1 MSDYEI
7 VQVLSQYGEYFQG
20 YDLVSYLL
28 RSLGWILV
36 KILYTLLEAV
46 EGLLDDVYTLMGL
59 LTSAP
64 IKGFVQSF
72 LPAVYLLFAFSFLVI
87 GYNMIFGNKEGRKKI
102 IPNFVLAI
110 FCISS
115 VFLMAANM
123 SALTLAGVN
132 WVRSTYTSAEESY
145 SVADTLLKDNVV
157 DLLYFVDHGCDGTND
172 IPVDMLGK
180 INPAETIDPYKNDLN
195 LSADERA
202 LFGNKLTITQSGQ
215 YQLQKIE
222 KGGLLNWM
230 PEYYFRFHIDFLPI
244 YLMMIASIFVL
255 FFTSFK
261 VGRLIYELAIQEFFV
276 VILAPSDLNSGRRI
290 SALIKSIGSGFF
302 IIFVTAVL
310 MKFFLIGSAYVN
322 ANMSGLTAAFCM
334 IFMAWATVDGPN
346 FIERII
352 GIDAGLS
359 SGFKLMMSAYHGSR
373 LATEAGK
380 AAGSLIGAAGRGVA
394 GLGGFAVGA
403 AGAAGAAGAGAAK
416 SNSNSIYNSQNED
429 QSEKNEQLGSSLYGD
444 AQNNMNAE
452 KSDIAQSQSSVSQSG
467 DTIAGGDTGTG
478 SSIYSDHSS
487 SESEDGNIGDTRISA
502 PDVIGG
508 AETGSAG
515 LDNGM
520 YTETPTQSP
529 TQDNPYVG
537 GQDTDNL
544 GNGEASIEDGLYKQD
559 SIQDNPY
566 IGEHGNDNLNSSGI
580 LAEGQNLINESKVMP
595 EDSLYKDVHQP
606 QNQKVAEANLKEKNP
621 VPASKAATQGSK
633 KTVVS
638 SVKKGYAAG
647 KKFREGVLRAT
658 GGEDRKK

>member
-1 MSDYEI
+1 MPDYEI
-7 VQVLSQYGEYFQG
+7 IQVLSQYEEYFQV

-28 RSLGWILV
+28 RSLGWMLV
-36 KILYTLLEAV
+36 KFLYVVLEGV

-64 IKGFVQSF
+64 VKGFVQSF

-102 IPNFVLAI
+102 IPNLVLAI

-123 SALTLAGVN
+123 SALTMAGVN
-132 WVRSTYTSAEESY
+132 WVRSTYTSSEENY

-157 DLLYFVDHGCDGTND
+157 DLLYFVDHGFSGTND
-172 IPVDMLGK
+172 IPVDVLEK
-180 INPAETIDPYKNDLN
+180 INPSETIDPFKNDLN
-195 LSADERA
+195 LTDEERA
-202 LFGNKLTITQSGQ
+202 LFGNKLVISPTGQ

-230 PEYYFRFHIDFLPI
+230 PEYYFRYSIDFLPI
-244 YLMMIASIFVL
+244 YLMMVASIFVL

-352 GIDAGLS
+352 GIDAGIS

-373 LATEAGK
+373 MAIEGAK
-380 AAGSLIGAAGRGVA
+380 AAGSVVGAAGRGIA

-403 AGAAGAAGAGAAK
+403 SGAGSSK
-416 SNSNSIYNSQNED
+416 NNSNSIYSSQNSGD
-429 QSEKNEQLGSSLYGD
+429 QQEKNEQLGNSLYSD
-444 AQNNMNAE
+444 SQNSVNADE
-452 KSDIAQSQSSVSQSG
+452 SNTVQSQDSVNQGG
-467 DTIAGGDTGTG
+467 DSIAGGDTGTG
-478 SSIYSDHSS
+478 DSIYTDKDNGGI
-487 SESEDGNIGDTRISA
+487 ETGDTGDNGEGA
-502 PDVIGG
+502 PDVVGG
-508 AETGSAG
+508 AETGSPGIDDG
-515 LDNGM
+515 LYNDI
-520 YTETPTQSP
+520 PA
-529 TQDNPYVG
+529 QDSPYVG

-544 GNGEASIEDGLYKQD
+544 NVPGGVPGEELNSTSPSKTLLEDSIYKDTPTQKSTEAS
-559 SIQDNPY
+559 
-566 IGEHGNDNLNSSGI
+566 
-580 LAEGQNLINESKVMP
+580 
-595 EDSLYKDVHQP
+595 
-606 QNQKVAEANLKEKNP
+606 LKEKEPNP
-621 VPASKAATQGSK
+621 APKAADQGRDQGRDQGNK
-633 KTVVS
+633 KSIIS
-638 SVKKGYAAG
+638 SARRGYAAG

>member
-7 VQVLSQYGEYFQG
+7 IQVLSQYEEQFQV

-36 KILYTLLEAV
+36 KFLYTILEGV
-46 EGLLDDVYTLMGL
+46 EGLLDEVYTLMGL

-64 IKGFVQSF
+64 VKGFVQSF

-87 GYNMIFGNKEGRKKI
+87 GYNMIYGNKEGRKKI
-102 IPNFVLAI
+102 IPNLVLAI

-123 SALTLAGVN
+123 SSLTMAGVN
-132 WVRSTYTSAEESY
+132 WVRSTYTSSEENY

-157 DLLYFVDHGCDGTND
+157 DLLYFVDHGYSGTND

-180 INPAETIDPYKNDLN
+180 INPTETIDPYENDLN
-195 LSADERA
+195 LTDEERA
-202 LFGNKLTITQSGQ
+202 LFGNKLVITQTGQ

-244 YLMMIASIFVL
+244 YLMMVASIFVL

-352 GIDAGLS
+352 GIDAGIS

-373 LATEAGK
+373 LAAEAGK
-380 AAGSLIGAAGRGVA
+380 AAGSIIGAAGRGIA
-394 GLGGFAVGA
+394 GLGGF
-403 AGAAGAAGAGAAK
+403 AAGAAGAGSGSSK
-416 SNSNSIYNSQNED
+416 SNSNSIYNSQSNGD
-429 QSEKNEQLGSSLYGD
+429 QQEKNEQLGNSLYGD
-444 AQNNMNAE
+444 SQNSVNADQNNTV
-452 KSDIAQSQSSVSQSG
+452 QSQDSVNQGG

-478 SSIYSDHSS
+478 DSIYNDTDNGG
-487 SESEDGNIGDTRISA
+487 SEPGNTGDTGESA

-508 AETGSAG
+508 TETGSPGIDDG
-515 LDNGM
+515 L
-520 YTETPTQSP
+520 YTDKPTPAP
-529 TQDNPYVG
+529 EQDSPYVG

-544 GNGEASIEDGLYKQD
+544 NGPNGVPDGVPEDGLNSTNPSEVLPKD
-559 SIQDNPY
+559 SI
-566 IGEHGNDNLNSSGI
+566 
-580 LAEGQNLINESKVMP
+580 
-595 EDSLYKDVHQP
+595 YKDIQQQP
-606 QNQKVAEANLKEKNP
+606 QSQKPAEVNLKEKNP
-621 VPASKAATQGSK
+621 APKTADQGKDQRNK
-633 KTVVS
+633 KSVIS
-638 SVKKGYAAG
+638 SARKGYAAG
-647 KKFREGVLRAT
+647 KKFRDGVLRAT
-658 GGEDRKK
+658 GGEDHKK